1 MVLLIFRPFRVGDFL
16 EACGNSGTVIEV
28 GIFYTVVKTGDNR
41 HVTIPNG
48 SLLNSVMINYSKE
61 KDRRVD
67 IELSVAY
74 GTDVEKA
81 KDVVMAIVDRHEK
94 ILKDP
99 APFIRMTAMA
109 DSSLKITLRVW
120 TDSAEYWGV
129 KFDLT
134 EDINKAF
141 AENAI
146 SIPFPQ
152 MDVHVKND

>member
-1 MVLLIFRPFRVGDFL
+1 M
-16 EACGNSGTVIEV
+16 
-28 GIFYTVVKTGDNR
+28 
-41 HVTIPNG
+41 
-48 SLLNSVMINYSKE
+48 
-61 KDRRVD
+61 
-67 IELSVAY
+67 
-74 GTDVEKA
+74 
-81 KDVVMAIVDRHEK
+81 
-94 ILKDP
+94 
-99 APFIRMTAMA
+99 
-109 DSSLKITLRVW
+109 W